1 MKTSRT
7 PHAAARERD
16 KESECEWCRARMR
29 TRIIHAHI
37 GAQSTATTRR
47 RPRPP
52 HPSFHSPEP
61 LPRLPHSPSR
71 RACSTRGDDRAAHC
85 WRLSLFGLSCS
96 PCLSVVLAI
105 CPFSTRV
112 AHTCTR
118 GERPLFALSQRP
130 FPAPPQPRRGEPAH
144 HTAAPGAGA
153 LTGSCRALAS
163 FLKLRLKRRM
173 RHARL
178 ASLFRVR
185 GPTVPYPR
193 TSSSARERALLQ
205 ASFKPP
211 WQLDSGT
218 VVCALGYATPKR
230 PRPSRMHLRTRSGGP
245 GGGGEE
251 RVSRLCSLHAAT
263 AREGRCGPRLERRRQ
278 AGAGA
283 CGEGR
288 ERELKICTG

>member
-1 MKTSRT
+1 
-7 PHAAARERD
+7 
-16 KESECEWCRARMR
+16 MR

-96 PCLSVVLAI
+96 LCLSVVLAI

-205 ASFKPP
+205 AS
-211 WQLDSGT
+211 LAAGLGHGRLCAR
-218 VVCALGYATPKR
+218 VCDAETSSPLAHASADPVRWAGR
-230 PRPSRMHLRTRSGGP
+230 RW
-245 GGGGEE
+245 GGEG
-251 RVSRLCSLHAAT
+251 VPVVFLACSYCSRGTLRSEA
-263 AREGRCGPRLERRRQ
+263 
-278 AGAGA
+278 
-283 CGEGR
+283 
-288 ERELKICTG
+288 